1 MFKFLAKLVNWESVR
16 GGDQSTAKRFA
27 DIQSREGILAKE
39 RELAALRLRQED
51 LRRQRDESETV
62 KGAEETDPH
71 RELKI

>member
-27 DIQSREGILAKE
+27 DIQSREGVLAKE
-39 RELAALRLRQED
+39 READALRLRQED
-51 LRRQRDESETV
+51 LRRQRDGSEPA

-71 RELKI
+71 SELRM